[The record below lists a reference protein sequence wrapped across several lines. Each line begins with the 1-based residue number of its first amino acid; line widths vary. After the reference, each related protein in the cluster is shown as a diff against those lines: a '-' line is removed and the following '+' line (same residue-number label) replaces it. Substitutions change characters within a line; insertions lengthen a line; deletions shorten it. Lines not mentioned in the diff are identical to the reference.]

1 MVLWPLRKIKKSI
14 LGLVKGN
21 EYREREVAAVFLVS
35 AIAQV
40 LILYMIDGKTLNEAI
55 YGTVATLTTV
65 GFGDVAPSSSLARY
79 LYIPFMVTGV
89 LILPTAAVIFYDIHR
104 KKVRGLSRS
113 KQQNHVVVLGDSNEI
128 IKSIVLEMDKKY
140 EICLVTE
147 LYETN
152 PFKERVHFVKGDPLE
167 KEILRKSN
175 VESAGHAIIATEN
188 DSTTILATA
197 MVRELNPDANIIATI
212 VSQEKVETIRT
223 IGANHVV
230 NTDTVTGRLLA
241 SGVHEPNVVDLI
253 SDITSS
259 LEGHDVIE
267 DNFPAQLHGKSIEDA
282 VLNLRVNKDMTLL
295 ALNRNGKNMVNPPL
309 KTIIEK
315 GDKMVVLANS
325 REIE

>member
-14 LGLVKGN
+14 LGLVKGK

-35 AIAQV
+35 AIAQI

-89 LILPTAAVIFYDIHR
+89 LMLPTAAVLVYDIHR

-128 IKSIVLEMDKKY
+128 IKSIVMEMDKKY
-140 EICLVTE
+140 EICLVSE

-167 KEILRKSN
+167 KEVLRNSN
-175 VESAGHAIIATEN
+175 IETASHAIIATEN

-212 VSQEKVETIRT
+212 VSEEKVETIKT
-223 IGANHVV
+223 IGANHVI
-230 NTDTVTGRLLA
+230 NTDSVTGRLLA

-267 DNFPAQLHGKSIEDA
+267 VNFPAELHGKTIEDA
-282 VLNLRVNKDMTLL
+282 VMHLRVNRGMTLL
-295 ALNRNGKNMVNPPL
+295 ALNRNGKNIVNPPL
-309 KTIIEK
+309 ENIIEK

-325 REIE
+325 GKTN